1 MIPDLE
7 SNVVDLVSIPKVK
20 IQPLGEPTV
29 ASSVEVSQGLRFCVV
44 TFYMQGLFF
53 FKFFVAS
60 WVRRYSRYLKFS
72 PVVGVLC

>member
-29 ASSVEVSQGLRFCVV
+29 ASSVEVSQGLRFALSTLLVESPFTCSVSV
-44 TFYMQGLFF
+44 
-53 FKFFVAS
+53 FFVF
-60 WVRRYSRYLKFS
+60 YFS
-72 PVVGVLC
+72 LPPGCAGIPDI